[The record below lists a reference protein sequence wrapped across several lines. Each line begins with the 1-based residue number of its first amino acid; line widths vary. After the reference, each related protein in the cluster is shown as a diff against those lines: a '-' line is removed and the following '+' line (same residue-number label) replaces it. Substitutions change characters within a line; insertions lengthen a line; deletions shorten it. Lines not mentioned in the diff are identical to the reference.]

1 MKYLVSKWL
10 SFVRMHDNVKPK
22 NMDCKYSYNQ
32 FVNWF
37 WVSEYCVFVIYWWL
51 SLTFLLANIHWSYEL
66 RTFVVEIV
74 VFIYCI
80 LFPRMTLCTLPC
92 VFIII
97 EIANFFS
104 VKLYTLHIRFH
115 SNSSIPCKQK
125 GVWDVVHPIED
136 SDKTGNTKPQNCRS
150 FKVL

>member
-1 MKYLVSKWL
+1 MILWNLKIW
-10 SFVRMHDNVKPK
+10 
-22 NMDCKYSYNQ
+22 
-32 FVNWF
+32 
-37 WVSEYCVFVIYWWL
+37 I
-51 SLTFLLANIHWSYEL
+51 ANILTISLLTGFEFQNILRLRFTQVLSAQEWQLPVKFFLVNIYWSYEL

>member
-1 MKYLVSKWL
+1 MWNLKIW
-10 SFVRMHDNVKPK
+10 
-22 NMDCKYSYNQ
+22 
-32 FVNWF
+32 
-37 WVSEYCVFVIYWWL
+37 I
-51 SLTFLLANIHWSYEL
+51 ANILTISLLTGFEFQNILRLRFTQVLSAQEWQLPVKFFLVNIYWSYEL

-80 LFPRMTLCTLPC
+80 LFPRMTLCILPC

-97 EIANFFS
+97 EVANFFS

>member
-1 MKYLVSKWL
+1 MWNLKIWIANILTISL
-10 SFVRMHDNVKPK
+10 LTGFEFQNILRLR
-22 NMDCKYSYNQ
+22 
-32 FVNWF
+32 FI
-37 WVSEYCVFVIYWWL
+37 IYWWL

-136 SDKTGNTKPQNCRS
+136 SDKTGSTEPQNCRIL
-150 FKVL
+150 KVLVICFKLKLTLVR

>member
-1 MKYLVSKWL
+1 MKYLYRNDYL
-10 SFVRMHDNVKPK
+10 
-22 NMDCKYSYNQ
+22 
-32 FVNWF
+32 
-37 WVSEYCVFVIYWWL
+37 VFECMIMRNLKIWIANILTISLLIGFEFQNIL
-51 SLTFLLANIHWSYEL
+51 SLRFPTQVLSAQECQLSVKFFLVNIYWSYEL

-125 GVWDVVHPIED
+125 RV
-136 SDKTGNTKPQNCRS
+136 
-150 FKVL
+150 